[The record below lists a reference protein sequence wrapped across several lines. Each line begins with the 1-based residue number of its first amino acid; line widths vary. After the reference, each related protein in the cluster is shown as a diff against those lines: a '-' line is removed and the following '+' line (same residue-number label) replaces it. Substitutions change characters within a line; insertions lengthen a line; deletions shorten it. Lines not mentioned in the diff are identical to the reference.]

1 MKIVLIDKLGCSS
14 MTSVW
19 NSTGISKKWVSELQT
34 YCSTND
40 KIEKVVLF
48 GSRARGDYQ
57 KTSDIDLA
65 IWTND
70 ASHSEQNLMEYVIQQ
85 LPTPLKIDV
94 LFFDRLTKEKL
105 ISNILKEGVVIYEK
119 GAAL

>member
-1 MKIVLIDKLGCSS
+1 MISD
-14 MTSVW
+14 W
-19 NSTGISKKWVSELQT
+19 NSTGISKRWIGELQT

-57 KTSDIDLA
+57 KTSDIDLV
-65 IWTND
+65 IWTKN
-70 ASHSEQNLMEYVIQQ
+70 ASHSEQNLMEHAIQQ
-85 LPTPLKIDV
+85 MPTPFKIDV

-105 ISNILKEGVVIYEK
+105 ISNILKEGIVIYEK
-119 GAAL
+119 GAALRKA